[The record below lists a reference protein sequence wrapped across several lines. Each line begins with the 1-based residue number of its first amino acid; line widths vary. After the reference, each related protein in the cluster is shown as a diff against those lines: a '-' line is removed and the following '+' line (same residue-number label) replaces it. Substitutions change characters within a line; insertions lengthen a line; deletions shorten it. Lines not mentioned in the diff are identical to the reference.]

1 MSDHASPASIR
12 AFVVRVDTDH
22 VDLASDRLWQL
33 GVRAVE
39 ERMPTDGG
47 VGTEL
52 WTSVGQD
59 DDAIA
64 RAAARLEPGWAW
76 RVVDVPTTFS
86 ETWRAHVAP
95 SRLADDLV
103 IVPEWIEIE
112 VGADV
117 TRVVIE
123 PGGAFGLGDHPTSQL
138 SARAVRSELRRR
150 VDRGDTLIPVLDV
163 GCGTGVLSIVAALSG
178 ATTVRAIDIAAE
190 AVAATAANAALN
202 DVADRIEVDDVL
214 VDQIEGTY
222 DVVVANILA
231 PVLIA
236 SAADLTRLIGSD
248 GTLIISGVL
257 ADAHQHVVAA
267 LAPLEVVETTTQ
279 EGWAAVVLRP
289 ADRHGMPAPP
299 NRLSPS

>member
-1 MSDHASPASIR
+1 M
-12 AFVVRVDTDH
+12 
-22 VDLASDRLWQL
+22 
-33 GVRAVE
+33 
-39 ERMPTDGG
+39 
-47 VGTEL
+47 
-52 WTSVGQD
+52 
-59 DDAIA
+59 
-64 RAAARLEPGWAW
+64 
-76 RVVDVPTTFS
+76 
-86 ETWRAHVAP
+86 
-95 SRLADDLV
+95 
-103 IVPEWIEIE
+103 
-112 VGADV
+112 
-117 TRVVIE
+117 
-123 PGGAFGLGDHPTSQL
+123 
-138 SARAVRSELRRR
+138 
-150 VDRGDTLIPVLDV
+150 
-163 GCGTGVLSIVAALSG
+163 LSIVAALSG

-248 GTLIISGVL
+248 GTLIISGIL

-267 LAPLEVVETTTQ
+267 LAPL
-279 EGWAAVVLRP
+279 GGRSRRRRRRAGPPWCFGS